1 MSTPMRAE
9 IWNGEVVVTRDSRH
23 IYRVSDQN
31 PIEKRQAFV
40 PNVTKIIGMKDKS
53 RGLMHW
59 QMNMAIE
66 AFRQTFT
73 PGTTFKMTQ
82 AQMTKVENTLRNA
95 SDIVRDGAAAIGS
108 MVHDYAER
116 RLTGD
121 PVDMPME
128 PSAKVACQAFEDWQ
142 RTTRIDAQFLER
154 TLYSREHHIVGT
166 GDFIGLIGNKM
177 TVADFKT
184 GKNIYSEVFMQL
196 ECYRRMYEEEF
207 GITVDQRAVIHF
219 DKVTGAFEF
228 VVLNENTRERDWE
241 TFLALKQV
249 YQFDKD
255 SYKELKQLR
264 EAA

>member
-1 MSTPMRAE
+1 MRAE
-9 IWNGEVVVTRDSRH
+9 IWDGEVVVTRNLQH
-23 IYRVSDQN
+23 VYRVSDQN
-31 PIEKRQAFV
+31 PTKKFPAFC
-40 PNVTKIIGMKDKS
+40 PNVTKIVGMKDKS
-53 RGLMHW
+53 NGLMRW

-66 AFRQTFT
+66 AFHKKFPVGNTY
-73 PGTTFKMTQ
+73 KWNEK
-82 AQMTKVENTLRNA
+82 QMEKVEYTLRNA
-95 SDIVRDGAAAIGS
+95 AAIMRDGAAAIGS

-116 RLTGD
+116 RLLGEK
-121 PVDMPME
+121 VDMPME
-128 PSAKVACQAFEDWQ
+128 PSAKIACQAFEDWQ

-166 GDFIGLIGNKM
+166 ADFIGLIGNKM

-228 VVLNENTRERDWE
+228 VVLNEDTRDRDWE